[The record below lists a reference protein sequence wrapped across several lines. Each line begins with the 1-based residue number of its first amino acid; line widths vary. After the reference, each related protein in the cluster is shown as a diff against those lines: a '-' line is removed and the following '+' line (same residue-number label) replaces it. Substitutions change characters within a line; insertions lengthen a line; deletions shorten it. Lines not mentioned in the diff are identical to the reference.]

1 MINLKSLNKVQRQA
15 VEKIGGPILVFAGAG
30 SGKTRVLTYKIAYL
44 ISQIGIAPENILAVT
59 FTNKA
64 AQEMKSR
71 VANLISSEIH
81 GINIGT
87 FHSISARILRKDI
100 NLLGYN
106 RDFTIYDQQ
115 DSKSLIKNVIKNLG
129 LDTKQFDPKSIQ
141 IRISNAKNQ
150 LFSVEYIGNIIDN
163 YGDEKFHQI
172 YSEYQKQLKLNNSV
186 DFDDLLLLPIQIFKN
201 NPEKLAYYQSE
212 YKYVL
217 VDEYQDTNKPQFEM
231 VHMISSRHKDIF
243 VVGDD
248 DQSIYGWRGADISNI
263 LNFQEAFGKSKIY
276 KLEQNYR
283 STKNILE
290 AAWLVV
296 SKNSERAEKKLW
308 TDNSKGD
315 LLELLVG
322 YDERDEAKKILELI
336 TSKQFKLNQSA
347 ILYRTNSQSRA
358 IEDELRKSGIAY
370 HIIGGVKFYER
381 KEIKD
386 LICYLRVIVNSH
398 DSVSLERIINFPP
411 RGIGASTL
419 AKINMYKENNSKS
432 TYNCLEDYSNM
443 NLPDKQSKSIAMF
456 YQLIEKY
463 KKLSSTEKSSVIIQ
477 NLLNDLSLKDFYY
490 NQKTDDAINRWENI
504 EEFVSSMVEY
514 ESNNNQSLLS
524 DFLEEVSLLTDIDK
538 WNDSSEAIT
547 LMTVHSAKG
556 LEFDCVYITGLED
569 GLFPIVRYMDD
580 NDIEEERRLFYV
592 ALTRSR
598 KKVILSYAKSRRKF
612 GSEPILSLKSRF
624 IDDIPGNLLKEKNN
638 NKSSFSDYKSKVFSK
653 LAKQSD
659 QNINSGDIV
668 EHKIFGK
675 GKVLSVE
682 GIGENSKL
690 TIKFFNNVTK
700 KLILKYAKLKLIR

>member
-71 VANLISSEIH
+71 VANLVSSEIH

-201 NPEKLAYYQSE
+201 NPKKLAYYQSE

-432 TYNCLEDYSNM
+432 TYNCLTDYSNM

-456 YQLIEKY
+456 YQLIE
-463 KKLSSTEKSSVIIQ
+463 
-477 NLLNDLSLKDFYY
+477 
-490 NQKTDDAINRWENI
+490 
-504 EEFVSSMVEY
+504 
-514 ESNNNQSLLS
+514 
-524 DFLEEVSLLTDIDK
+524 
-538 WNDSSEAIT
+538 
-547 LMTVHSAKG
+547 
-556 LEFDCVYITGLED
+556 
-569 GLFPIVRYMDD
+569 MD
-580 NDIEEERRLFYV
+580 
-592 ALTRSR
+592 
-598 KKVILSYAKSRRKF
+598 
-612 GSEPILSLKSRF
+612 
-624 IDDIPGNLLKEKNN
+624 
-638 NKSSFSDYKSKVFSK
+638 
-653 LAKQSD
+653 
-659 QNINSGDIV
+659 
-668 EHKIFGK
+668 
-675 GKVLSVE
+675 
-682 GIGENSKL
+682 
-690 TIKFFNNVTK
+690 
-700 KLILKYAKLKLIR
+700 